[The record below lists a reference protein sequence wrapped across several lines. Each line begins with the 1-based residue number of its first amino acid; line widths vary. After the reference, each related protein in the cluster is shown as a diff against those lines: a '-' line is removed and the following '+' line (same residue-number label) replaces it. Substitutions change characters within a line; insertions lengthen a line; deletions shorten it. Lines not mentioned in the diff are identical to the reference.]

1 MHGRVANH
9 AVARLARLSHT
20 KPLRLLLRIKQM
32 RLVAR
37 GKKRWLLLLLL
48 PLAHARLQVVPR
60 VGWKLRVLHRLLLL
74 VVLVL
79 AVAVVVVALPVLLER
94 KVIGE
99 LRHVPPFLAL

>member
-37 GKKRWLLLLLL
+37 GKKRWLLLLL

-79 AVAVVVVALPVLLER
+79 VVAVVVVALPVLLER